1 MALILD
7 QILSDLRIS
16 QRELSRRSGVTQ
28 AHISLILKGKT
39 DPSIGTL
46 EKIADGL
53 GCEVPDL
60 FNRERVRTFTC
71 PHCGKEICAQVDTA
85 THIKFITKNSI

>member
-7 QILSDLRIS
+7 QILADLRIS
-16 QRELSRRSGVTQ
+16 QRELHRRSGVTQ
-28 AHISLILKGKT
+28 AQISLILQGKT

-46 EKIADGL
+46 EKIAKGL

-60 FNRERVRTFTC
+60 FDRERVRTFTC
-71 PHCGKEICAQVDTA
+71 PHCGKEICAQVDTV
-85 THIKFITKNSI
+85 THIKIITKDNI